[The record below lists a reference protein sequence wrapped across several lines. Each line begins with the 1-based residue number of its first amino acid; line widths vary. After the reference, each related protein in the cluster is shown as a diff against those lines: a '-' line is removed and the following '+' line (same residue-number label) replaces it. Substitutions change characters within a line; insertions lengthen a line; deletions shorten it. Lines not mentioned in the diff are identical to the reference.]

1 MNNEE
6 EVDNTEKKGIF
17 IEDDGWE
24 KIDVDIRLL
33 KEVDDLK
40 DVVYKIHQLIL
51 IQNETI
57 ERLGGN
63 VDTINHS
70 LKKING
76 ELDRMKRDGINKS
89 RLSYI
94 REYIIPF
101 LSLINTCS
109 PLLVLMGAK
118 GMIYK
123 YFSSYVL
130 NSFIKL

>member
-1 MNNEE
+1 MNNEIIQE
-6 EVDNTEKKGIF
+6 DIEKKVV

-24 KIDVDIRLL
+24 KVDVDIKLL

-40 DVVYKIHQLIL
+40 EVVYKIHQLIL

-63 VDTINHS
+63 VDNINHS

-76 ELDRMKRDGINKS
+76 ELDRMKKDGIIKS

-94 REYIIPF
+94 REYVIPF
-101 LSLINTCS
+101 LSLLNTCS
-109 PLLVLMGAK
+109 PLLVIMGAK
-118 GMIYK
+118 GMFYK

-130 NSFIKL
+130 NSFVKL